1 MVPERARDDVQRAS
15 HFEQLS
21 PSANFIMHRR
31 LLRPTLLPVGR
42 SLAATAAK
50 TAQQSSLSTAG
61 RRLLC
66 TTVPREGA
74 HSVHFRNSQS
84 VHPLGV
90 EKTRAPPAGEWVN
103 PTVNHVWTSDEIK
116 ERLAT
121 QPRHQPETLADHA
134 CVGFLRAAYWT

>member
-1 MVPERARDDVQRAS
+1 M
-15 HFEQLS
+15 
-21 PSANFIMHRR
+21 MHRR
-31 LLRPTLLPVGR
+31 LFPVGR
-42 SLAATAAK
+42 SLAAAA
-50 TAQQSSLSTAG
+50 AHRAPSLLSTPSLLNTAG

-66 TTVPREGA
+66 TVPREGA

-90 EKTRAPPAGEWVN
+90 EKRAPPAGEWVN

>member
-1 MVPERARDDVQRAS
+1 M
-15 HFEQLS
+15 
-21 PSANFIMHRR
+21 MHRR
-31 LLRPTLLPVGR
+31 LFPVGR
-42 SLAATAAK
+42 SLAC
-50 TAQQSSLSTAG
+50 AG

-66 TTVPREGA
+66 TVPREGA

-90 EKTRAPPAGEWVN
+90 EKRAPPEGEWVN

-121 QPRHQPETLADHA
+121 QPRHQDPVCSRAD
-134 CVGFLRAAYWT
+134 

>member
-1 MVPERARDDVQRAS
+1 
-15 HFEQLS
+15 
-21 PSANFIMHRR
+21 MHRR
-31 LLRPTLLPVGR
+31 LLPAGR
-42 SLAATAAK
+42 SLASAATRR
-50 TAQQSSLSTAG
+50 SPSLLTPSLLSTPSLLNTAG

-66 TTVPREGA
+66 TVPREGA

-90 EKTRAPPAGEWVN
+90 EKRAPPAGEWVN

-121 QPRHQPETLADHA
+121 QPRHQPETLADQA

>member
-1 MVPERARDDVQRAS
+1 MPAP
-15 HFEQLS
+15 
-21 PSANFIMHRR
+21 PSGGPLAAHVIAAATRR
-31 LLRPTLLPVGR
+31 SPTLG
-42 SLAATAAK
+42 
-50 TAQQSSLSTAG
+50 TAG

-66 TTVPREGA
+66 TVPREGA

-90 EKTRAPPAGEWVN
+90 EKRAPPAGEWVN